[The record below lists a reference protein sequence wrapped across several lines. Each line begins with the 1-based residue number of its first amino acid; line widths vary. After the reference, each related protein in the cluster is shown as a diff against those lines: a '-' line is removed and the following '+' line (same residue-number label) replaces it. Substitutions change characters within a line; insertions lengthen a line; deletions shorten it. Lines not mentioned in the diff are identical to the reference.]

1 MKDFAKGV
9 ACLAIVV
16 LAYGLAPSPAC
27 AQSTPAQN
35 AAAPVPP
42 APIAPVQSST
52 ADDRIV
58 VSADGTTLTGTNGG
72 GGASLGYLH
81 NFDASTI
88 LGVAAEHQVL
98 ADAQWTFGSLN
109 GSAAV
114 GPDNQRYSFYGEAH
128 EGAGRDDGRDF

>member
-1 MKDFAKGV
+1 MKDFPTEA

-16 LAYGLAPSPAC
+16 LACGLAACPAS
-27 AQSTPAQN
+27 AQTVPAPNTTVPGAPAPNAPAQT
-35 AAAPVPP
+35 
-42 APIAPVQSST
+42 ST

-88 LGVAAEHQVL
+88 LGFAAEHQVL

-109 GSAAV
+109 GAAAV
-114 GPDNQRYSFYGEAH
+114 GPDNQR
-128 EGAGRDDGRDF
+128 